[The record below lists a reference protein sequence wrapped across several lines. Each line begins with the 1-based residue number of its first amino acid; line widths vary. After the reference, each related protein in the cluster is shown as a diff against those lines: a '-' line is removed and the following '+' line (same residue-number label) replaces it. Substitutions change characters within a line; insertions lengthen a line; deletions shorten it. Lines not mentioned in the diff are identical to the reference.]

1 MYKRQKKCCVGF
13 SPKQTYGGWSVATTD
28 GLMNGCPYI
37 MYDDLYYRELN
48 SDADFFKSNDE
59 AIVLL
64 EKYLDDSNY
73 RNDKSK
79 SGLETIKN
87 KLIYKNEIIKMSDY
101 IDNLIKNLRIMS
113 NTEKLFEIVEYI
125 RKNKTVTKQDMVNYL
140 GWGRGIKWSPY
151 RRAILKH
158 PNIFDT
164 MSEHPNYVWK
174 E

>member
-1 MYKRQKKCCVGF
+1 
-13 SPKQTYGGWSVATTD
+13 
-28 GLMNGCPYI
+28 
-37 MYDDLYYRELN
+37 
-48 SDADFFKSNDE
+48 
-59 AIVLL
+59 
-64 EKYLDDSNY
+64 
-73 RNDKSK
+73 
-79 SGLETIKN
+79 
-87 KLIYKNEIIKMSDY
+87 MSDY